1 MNEPRMTGSGP
12 VVPRG
17 LAERA
22 RDISDGRLE
31 PAVPRD
37 AATVILLRQD
47 ASAGEGGG
55 VEAFLLRRTAE
66 LEFAPGAYVFPGGSV
81 DARDADPGV
90 GWAGPGRAVFAACP
104 AWRPARARAR
114 VCAAV
119 RETFEES
126 GVLLAGASRDDL
138 IRDSAALAADRH
150 ALLAGSAS
158 LTEVLARR
166 GLVLRTDLLTPWA
179 RWITPEASPR
189 RFDTWFF
196 AAALPPGQ
204 DATAAPEGF
213 GDHADPGESESGAWL
228 RPASA
233 LEAARAGQM
242 TLLPPTAVTLGELA
256 GHPDVSAILARRQ
269 VITPRLPKLIA
280 EAGSSSVVVVDPG
293 PDDEA
298 HLRRVHAAAV
308 DGERRVATILL
319 THGHPDHS
327 AGAAR
332 FAGLTG
338 APVRAADPAH
348 RLGPE
353 GLADGDVV
361 TAAGC
366 ELRVVASPGHS
377 ADSVCLLL
385 PADGALFTG
394 DTVLGRGTTVIAGDG
409 NLGDYLHSLAQLRDL
424 AGAREVGL
432 LLPGHGPMLTDPLAT
447 LDYYLAH
454 RRERLDQVRSALAA
468 GAKSPAEIVAMI
480 YTDVD
485 PSVWPAAEWSVRA
498 QLDYLARANGQP

>member
-1 MNEPRMTGSGP
+1 MNEPRMAGPDP

-22 RDISDGRLE
+22 LQIAAGRLE

-37 AATVILLRQD
+37 AATVVLLRQD
-47 ASAGEGGG
+47 ASAGEGGR

-90 GWAGPGRAVFAACP
+90 GWAGPGPRDFASLLDVP
-104 AWRPARARAR
+104 PDRARAL

-126 GVLLAGASRDDL
+126 GVLLAGASHDDMV
-138 IRDSAALAADRH
+138 RDSAALAADRH

-196 AAALPPGQ
+196 VAALPPGQ

-213 GDHADPGESESGAWL
+213 EDHADPGESESGAWL

-256 GHPDVSAILARRQ
+256 GHRDVPAILARRQ
-269 VITPRLPKLIA
+269 VITPRLPKLIV
-280 EAGSSSVVVVDPG
+280 EDG
-293 PDDEA
+293 
-298 HLRRVHAAAV
+298 RVRLALPPY
-308 DGERRVATILL
+308 GE
-319 THGHPDHS
+319 
-327 AGAAR
+327 
-332 FAGLTG
+332 
-338 APVRAADPAH
+338 
-348 RLGPE
+348 
-353 GLADGDVV
+353 
-361 TAAGC
+361 
-366 ELRVVASPGHS
+366 
-377 ADSVCLLL
+377 
-385 PADGALFTG
+385 
-394 DTVLGRGTTVIAGDG
+394 
-409 NLGDYLHSLAQLRDL
+409 
-424 AGAREVGL
+424 
-432 LLPGHGPMLTDPLAT
+432 
-447 LDYYLAH
+447 
-454 RRERLDQVRSALAA
+454 ER
-468 GAKSPAEIVAMI
+468 
-480 YTDVD
+480 T
-485 PSVWPAAEWSVRA
+485 
-498 QLDYLARANGQP
+498 

>member
-1 MNEPRMTGSGP
+1 MNEPRMTGAGPGP

-22 RDISDGRLE
+22 REIADGRLE
-31 PAVPRD
+31 PAAPRD

-81 DARDADPGV
+81 DARDADTGV
-90 GWAGPGRAVFAACP
+90 GWAGPGPADFAALLDVP
-104 AWRPARARAR
+104 PDRARAL

-126 GVLLAGASRDDL
+126 GVLLAGASHDDL
-138 IRDSAALAADRH
+138 VRDSAALAADRH

-158 LTEVLARR
+158 LPEVLARR

-204 DATAAPEGF
+204 DATAAPEG
-213 GDHADPGESESGAWL
+213 HADPGESELGAWL

-269 VITPRLPKLIA
+269 VITPRLPKLIV
-280 EAGSSSVVVVDPG
+280 EDG
-293 PDDEA
+293 
-298 HLRRVHAAAV
+298 RVRLALPQS
-308 DGERRVATILL
+308 GE
-319 THGHPDHS
+319 
-327 AGAAR
+327 
-332 FAGLTG
+332 
-338 APVRAADPAH
+338 
-348 RLGPE
+348 
-353 GLADGDVV
+353 
-361 TAAGC
+361 
-366 ELRVVASPGHS
+366 
-377 ADSVCLLL
+377 
-385 PADGALFTG
+385 
-394 DTVLGRGTTVIAGDG
+394 
-409 NLGDYLHSLAQLRDL
+409 
-424 AGAREVGL
+424 
-432 LLPGHGPMLTDPLAT
+432 
-447 LDYYLAH
+447 
-454 RRERLDQVRSALAA
+454 ER
-468 GAKSPAEIVAMI
+468 
-480 YTDVD
+480 T
-485 PSVWPAAEWSVRA
+485 
-498 QLDYLARANGQP
+498 